1 MNFRNGITNREG
13 FCTHTTGR
21 ALLEEPDME
30 DDGRKPNSAHEQKSP
45 KEIEAALEELKTLV
59 HRIEIDDMSADLV
72 AVLLNH
78 MPADPLDDQA
88 RDKFDKDLRTKL
100 DWDKLKALSLD
111 GGLSPSR
118 SRSP

>member
-1 MNFRNGITNREG
+1 LHSHCRRGP
-13 FCTHTTGR
+13 
-21 ALLEEPDME
+21 LEEPDME

-59 HRIEIDDMSADLV
+59 HRIEIDDMSADMV

-88 RDKFDKDLRTKL
+88 RDKFDQEFDKDLRTKL

-118 SRSP
+118 SRSPSGGRTIR